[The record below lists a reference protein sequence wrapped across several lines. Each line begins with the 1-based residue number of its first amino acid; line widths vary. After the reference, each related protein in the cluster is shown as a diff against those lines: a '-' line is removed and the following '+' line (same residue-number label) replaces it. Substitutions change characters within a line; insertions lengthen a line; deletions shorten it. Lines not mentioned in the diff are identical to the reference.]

1 MYEIV
6 FTPQSQKELANLSG
20 DEQKRILKKLSF
32 FASTDSPLYFSKPL
46 VNFPPSTHRFRVGN
60 YRIAFHILKSVIY
73 IDKIGHRKQI
83 YK

>member
-6 FTPQSQKELANLSG
+6 FTPQSQKELTLLLR
-20 DEQKRILKKLSF
+20 DEQKRILKKLNYFSQ
-32 FASTDSPLYFSKPL
+32 TESPLYFSKPL

-60 YRIAFHILKSVIY
+60 YRIAFHILKTVIY
-73 IDKIGHRKQI
+73 VDKIGHRKQI

>member
-6 FTPQSQKELANLSG
+6 FTPQSEKELTELSG
-20 DEQKRILKKLSF
+20 EDQRRIFKKLSF
-32 FASTDSPLYFSKPL
+32 FSSTKTPLYFSKPL

-60 YRIAFHILKSVIY
+60 YRIAFHILKTVIY
-73 IDKIGHRKQI
+73 VDKIGHRKQI

>member
-6 FTPQSQKELANLSG
+6 FTPQSQKELCLLMQA
-20 DEQKRILKKLSF
+20 EQKRILKKLNF
-32 FASTDSPLYFSKPL
+32 FSQSESPLYFSKPL

-60 YRIAFHILKSVIY
+60 YRIAFHIIKTAIY
-73 IDKIGHRKQI
+73 IDKIGHRRQI

>member
-6 FTPQSQKELANLSG
+6 FTPQSQKELTLLTR
-20 DEQKRILKKLSF
+20 DEQKRILKKLNF
-32 FASTDSPLYFSKPL
+32 FALSDSPLYFSKPL

-60 YRIAFHILKSVIY
+60 YRIAFHILKTVVY
-73 IDKIGHRKQI
+73 IDKIGHRREI

>member
-6 FTPQSQKELANLSG
+6 FTPQSQKELILLTR
-20 DEQKRILKKLSF
+20 DEQGRILKKLKF
-32 FASTDSPLYFSKPL
+32 FAQTESPLYFSKPL

-60 YRIAFHILKSVIY
+60 YRIAFHIIKTVIY
-73 IDKIGHRKQI
+73 INKIGHRSQI

>member
-6 FTPQSQKELANLSG
+6 FTPQSQKELILLTQI
-20 DEQKRILKKLSF
+20 EQKRILKKLNF
-32 FASTDSPLYFSKPL
+32 FLQQNLLFIFQSLWL
-46 VNFPPSTHRFRVGN
+46 IFPPSTHRFRVGN
-60 YRIAFHILKSVIY
+60 YRIAFHLLKTVIY